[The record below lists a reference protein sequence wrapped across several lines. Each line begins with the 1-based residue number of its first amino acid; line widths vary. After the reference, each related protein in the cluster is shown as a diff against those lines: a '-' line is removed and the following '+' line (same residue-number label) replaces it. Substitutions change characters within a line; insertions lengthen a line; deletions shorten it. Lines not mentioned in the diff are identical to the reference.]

1 MATKK
6 SDRGAFAV
14 TPTEKEFVVLDQL
27 KVIADEHDTNVA
39 AVALAWVR
47 SRPGISST
55 IIGARRMGQLDA
67 NLAALDV
74 TLSADQIASLDAL
87 TQPTLNFPA
96 DLLKNLSL
104 NLAHAGATV
113 NGEPSIRLSSL
124 LPANADEVC

>member
-1 MATKK
+1 VATKK

-27 KVIADEHDTNVA
+27 KVIADELDTNVA

-87 TQPTLNFPA
+87 Y
-96 DLLKNLSL
+96 
-104 NLAHAGATV
+104 
-113 NGEPSIRLSSL
+113 
-124 LPANADEVC
+124 PANIELPGRSSQESNAKPRPRRRDCKR

>member
-6 SDRGAFAV
+6 SDSGAFAV

-27 KVIADEHDTNVA
+27 KVIADELDTSVA

-67 NLAALDV
+67 NLAALKRGDNQAHSFGCIFAAEPFDLHRDDDV
-74 TLSADQIASLDAL
+74 RRGRGGLRARAEEDTSRRKVRSGADVR
-87 TQPTLNFPA
+87 T
-96 DLLKNLSL
+96 
-104 NLAHAGATV
+104 
-113 NGEPSIRLSSL
+113 
-124 LPANADEVC
+124 